1 MQNDCHSRPMCDL
14 CCLTMA
20 KNAPT
25 SSRPPPPEVP
35 PVEYEGVR
43 YAQDG
48 LGSEAGGD
56 QASGYLAA
64 IDMHSGE
71 RLWRLQVYELADLA
85 AGGAGACA
93 RHFRSMRLVP
103 GRAELEIESETGS
116 RYLVDLAE
124 RTSTLLSSPAPAS
137 ARPSGKAKPKS
148 S

>member
-1 MQNDCHSRPMCDL
+1 
-14 CCLTMA
+14 MA
-20 KNAPT
+20 NNAPT
-25 SSRPPPPEVP
+25 SSRPPLPEVP

-64 IDMHSGE
+64 IDMRSGAH
-71 RLWRLQVYELADLA
+71 LWRLQVYELADPGA
-85 AGGAGACA
+85 AGDCA

-116 RYLVDLAE
+116 RYLVDLAG

-137 ARPSGKAKPKS
+137 ARPPGKAKPKQG
-148 S
+148 